1 MADLYPD
8 SPDLTNAAALFGR
21 PNSALY
27 RLFEKQPH
35 AIRNFCHKRPYLISY
50 RSVYRV
56 WKVAGWLYPPS
67 EKADNP
73 PRRSSLSAPLRR
85 NARCGG
91 AHDAR
96 RQKRT
101 IVGTKR
107 LALTA
112 WA

>member
-35 AIRNFCHKRPYLISY
+35 AIRIFCHKRPYLISY

-73 PRRSSLSAPLRR
+73 PRRSSLSAP
-85 NARCGG
+85 
-91 AHDAR
+91 
-96 RQKRT
+96 
-101 IVGTKR
+101 
-107 LALTA
+107 
-112 WA
+112 